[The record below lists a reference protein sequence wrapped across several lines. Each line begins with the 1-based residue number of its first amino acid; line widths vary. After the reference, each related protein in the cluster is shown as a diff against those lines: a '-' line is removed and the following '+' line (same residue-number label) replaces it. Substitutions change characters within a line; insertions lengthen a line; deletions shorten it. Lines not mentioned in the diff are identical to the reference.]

1 MEENNNTQ
9 NNTENSTQEKKPK
22 RTRKAKNNSV
32 PKIINIRRC
41 IACGAHR
48 PKTEMLA
55 IVRPPRKNGIKCME
69 LKIQD
74 GALPKIGRGTYVC
87 KSVACVLKAKKYKR
101 FERSFTQPMAPGTY
115 EQLEEMARESEQKYE
130 AVRAEIAKLNNNVEL
145 FINKLVEEGKF
156 EELDRL
162 GYYQYLA
169 SKERA
174 KIKARQAEEARAEML
189 EFSKKYYAML
199 ERESKKSK
207 NNNSESNS
215 EQNTEQVKE

>member
-1 MEENNNTQ
+1 
-9 NNTENSTQEKKPK
+9 
-22 RTRKAKNNSV
+22 
-32 PKIINIRRC
+32 
-41 IACGAHR
+41 
-48 PKTEMLA
+48 
-55 IVRPPRKNGIKCME
+55 
-69 LKIQD
+69 
-74 GALPKIGRGTYVC
+74 
-87 KSVACVLKAKKYKR
+87 
-101 FERSFTQPMAPGTY
+101 MAPGTY